1 MADLTFEGLIA
12 RIAAGDRGGSYFLDT
27 DDAFL
32 RDEAIERIARAHL
45 EGGSPDFDLDQIGGQ
60 DADPASLAS
69 LLQTPPLLSDYRVVV
84 IRDAQGL
91 RPTAR
96 DVVESAVEGSVE
108 GRVLVIA
115 AEIPRGTKAR
125 FYGVLRQCC
134 TTVALA
140 APRPSELP
148 GWLVERASSLYGVT
162 LQVEAAQLLAAGIG
176 ARLGVLAQELEKVVT
191 LADPGSSIGID
202 DVRASV
208 GALPQVDRWEWI
220 DKVAEGRI
228 GEALAETQALLDSG
242 ESGVGLIGWLSES
255 LLRVGLALDGENV
268 LVRVLK
274 RDGNYGR
281 MRWKVGAYRR
291 QSKAWTAERIDAALE
306 ELLRAD
312 RLIKSGGLS
321 GRAALEE
328 ALLRIAA
335 LRQAPAD
342 ERVSSGLAGARG

>member
-1 MADLTFEGLIA
+1 MADLTSESLIA
-12 RIAAGDRGGSYFLDT
+12 RIAAGDRGGNYFLDT
-27 DDAFL
+27 GDAFL
-32 RDEAIERIARAHL
+32 RDEAIDLIARAHL

-60 DADPASLAS
+60 DADPATLAS
-69 LLQTPPLLSDYRVVV
+69 LLQTPPVLSDYRVVV

-96 DVVESAVEGSVE
+96 TVVESAVKSHVE

-115 AEIPRGTKAR
+115 AEIPRASKAR
-125 FYGVLRQCC
+125 FYGVLRECC
-134 TTVALA
+134 TTVSLA

-148 GWLVERASSLYGVT
+148 GWLVERASSLYGVA
-162 LQVEAAQLLAAGIG
+162 LEVGAAQLLAAGIG
-176 ARLGVLAQELEKVVT
+176 VRLGVLAQELEKIVT
-191 LADPGSSIGID
+191 LVDPGSSIGID

-208 GALPQVDRWEWI
+208 GTLPQVDRWEWI
-220 DKVAEGRI
+220 DKVAEGRV
-228 GEALAETQALLDSG
+228 GEALSETRALLDSG

-274 RDGNYGR
+274 RDGSYAR
-281 MRWKVGAYRR
+281 MKWKVGAYRR
-291 QSKAWTAERIDAALE
+291 QSKAWTAEQIDAALE

-335 LRQAPAD
+335 LRVTPAD
-342 ERVSSGLAGARG
+342 ERAPSSLAGSRC